1 MSVLDLVTALQ
12 RARWGALAAPAWRC
26 HRHLLTVLGDL
37 LWDQHAGRRGTL
49 VITARQL
56 ADAVCYSERWV
67 RSALHELE
75 ELGIVEW
82 HRGGVIEGRPQP
94 GILRVVKR
102 RLCDLIEEARAAHE
116 KRLARRREV
125 TRARLAGLRLLRIP
139 PFRRR
144 GAAHAEVNATLPPSG
159 GGGAA
164 RRSGA
169 PSAPPPRKDIA
180 MSDDRQL
187 FAVPDDWTPSRIL
200 QEGERAKRR
209 RRRAANATPA
219 AKPKPKPQAPVE
231 FEIAS
236 IGTWA
241 REMSVHDGRDDR
253 EPDIPAHLAHLSG
266 PALARAMLAE
276 TLAKTSA
283 RTVSA

>member
-56 ADAVCYSERWV
+56 ADAACYSERWT
-67 RSALHELE
+67 RTALHELE
-75 ELGIVEW
+75 DLGIVEW
-82 HRGGVIEGRPQP
+82 HRGGVKEGRPQP

-102 RLCDLIEEARAAHE
+102 RICDLVEEARAAHE
-116 KRLARRREV
+116 ARLARRREA
-125 TRARLAGLRLLRIP
+125 TRARLATLRLLRIP

-164 RRSGA
+164 RRRGA
-169 PSAPPPRKDIA
+169 PSAPPPRKDHA
-180 MSDDRQL
+180 MSDEL
-187 FAVPDDWTPSRIL
+187 FAVPDDWTPSSIL
-200 QEGERAKRR
+200 LREGERAKRR
-209 RRRAANATPA
+209 RRRPPRTTPA
-219 AKPKPKPQAPVE
+219 AAPKPKPVE
-231 FEIAS
+231 YLSPSVGA
-236 IGTWA
+236 WA
-241 REMSVHDGRDDR
+241 REMSVHDGRDD

-276 TLAKTSA
+276 ARARNASS